1 MKRSLISLVGAAAIL
16 GLSGAASASINLIL
30 NPSFESD
37 TNVDPITDWSTNF
50 SNAEG
55 FDVHSIQTG
64 GAEDGNNFY
73 LATTGPAPVP
83 GYGENVV
90 SQTFADTPG
99 QEYTLSFWLE
109 YSGPTTGIG
118 GPDQFAITGID
129 SLGSPTISLSDEG
142 WTNYTDTFTGSG
154 SDTAGFSY
162 ILPVSSTLGL
172 DNVSVTPDAV
182 VTPEPGT
189 PVTLALGLL
198 SIGSLMV
205 ARRRKREITL

>member
-1 MKRSLISLVGAAAIL
+1 LKRSLISLVGAAAIL

-129 SLGSPTISLSDEG
+129 SLGSPTISLSDEVIPL
-142 WTNYTDTFTGSG
+142 DSATFCQC
-154 SDTAGFSY
+154 
-162 ILPVSSTLGL
+162 PV
-172 DNVSVTPDAV
+172 
-182 VTPEPGT
+182 
-189 PVTLALGLL
+189 
-198 SIGSLMV
+198 
-205 ARRRKREITL
+205 R